1 MLDRKCAYC
10 WDHRPE
16 KEMTIVPK
24 SQEERER
31 WIKELGPRFG
41 VRIQGKTKMFVCRT
55 HFARLPVGKR
65 RAEFKIPRIET
76 PENIDTRDRYTIQT
90 LIGDII
96 EEIELREL
104 QEERLVYMEEGYED
118 HEEYIPDVHVEE
130 VPSVPKLDFNYVLV
144 DMGILM
150 DTLSFCQRCSSR
162 DVQIKPQKC
171 MGAAVSAILTCS
183 HCLSTW
189 KWSSSKSNDFGKT
202 VNSDVSAASTL
213 CGISYSKLQQ
223 FFEVLQVP
231 HLTERAHFNIV
242 SKRVAPAIEEAFT
255 KMQEDVMGI
264 VVAKGDETGEINVAG
279 DAMYDSPGFSAIVCR
294 YALLC
299 VETESSKAQEPKALE
314 IALRRL
320 ENRVAA
326 TGKDVFVG
334 SITTDRDMSVRKML
348 SEKFSHMEAYY
359 DIWHFV
365 KNLQKTVW
373 KNIEHFHFTTFKK
386 CEHGRL
392 KKTPGKYLDLTDDGD
407 KTAYDSLYAL
417 AVTPKRI
424 DDMQHVSPHL
434 ATSEVE
440 AFNSVSLLYHP
451 KSRFFS
457 EKGFR
462 MRMQLSVLH
471 WNSLKLEKLKGIR
484 QVVGKKSHF
493 SKTHRR
499 IVWKDVFTKGT
510 MQWRKEIFENLQKGS
525 SSSISVTGSCDEKD
539 EFQPEEFEME
549 LEEMILNEFGLED
562 EKEDSDGDGED
573 SDDES
578 VDENEAEE
586 MAEDRSVLR
595 DIGDL
600 EIDVEEQKSV
610 MEDWSSLVVEKEKR
624 ILQFPLKTPLSVL
637 LAPRSN
643 LVTRAH
649 PIFQKLYTIQ
659 KYSPDLVGKEVSSDE
674 E

>member
-1 MLDRKCAYC
+1 
-10 WDHRPE
+10 
-16 KEMTIVPK
+16 
-24 SQEERER
+24 
-31 WIKELGPRFG
+31 
-41 VRIQGKTKMFVCRT
+41 MFVCRT

-90 LIGDII
+90 LMGDII

-171 MGAAVSAILTCS
+171 MGAAVS
-183 HCLSTW
+183 
-189 KWSSSKSNDFGKT
+189 
-202 VNSDVSAASTL
+202 
-213 CGISYSKLQQ
+213 KLQQ
-223 FFEVLQVP
+223 FFEALQVP

-242 SKRVAPAIEEAFT
+242 SKRVAPAIEGAFT

-299 VETESSKAQEPKALE
+299 VETGLVVEEPKALE

-471 WNSLKLEKLKGIR
+471 WNSLKLEKLEGIR